1 MPDSTAPAASL
12 GGRLY
17 PDPNEAIETGRRQIA
32 ALTRR
37 FFAQHKQPTWIKLS
51 ASLYPGDKWHLHS
64 SQISGW
70 PSGKL
75 RDPSPKAILVLGHLN
90 LSLFASLRGGLVYEG
105 IGEVPRLPED
115 MRHLWGHL
123 EPMLLPDGDP
133 IGPLEIY
140 EINTGLRDLGL
151 NVSRTITAEQED
163 AASAAVGKA
172 LRLGL
177 AAKGVDF
184 LSDIVTLRSKCSSM
198 EPLLMGKTV
207 AGPLLLGDL
216 PALAGSIDRTEE
228 DLWLVVADAT
238 ASLRSAGE

>member
-1 MPDSTAPAASL
+1 MH
-12 GGRLY
+12 Y
-17 PDPNEAIETGRRQIA
+17 PDPNEAIETGRRQLA

-51 ASLYPGDKWHLHS
+51 ATLYPGDKWHLHS

-70 PSGKL
+70 PNGKL

-90 LSLFASLRGGLVYEG
+90 LSLFASLRGGLEYEG
-105 IGEVPRLPED
+105 IGEVPKLPDE

-133 IGPLEIY
+133 IGPVEIY
-140 EINTGLRDLGL
+140 EINVGIRDLGL
-151 NVSRTITAEQED
+151 DTTRTIPPEAED
-163 AASAAVGKA
+163 AVSAAVGRA

-216 PALAGSIDRTEE
+216 PALAGTIDRTDE

-238 ASLRSAGE
+238 TGAKRPGA